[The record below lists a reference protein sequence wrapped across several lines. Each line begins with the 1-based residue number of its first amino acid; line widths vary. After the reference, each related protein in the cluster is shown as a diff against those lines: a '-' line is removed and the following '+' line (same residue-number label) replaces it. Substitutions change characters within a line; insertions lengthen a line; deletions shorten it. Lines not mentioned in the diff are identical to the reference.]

1 MELMDISIK
10 WKLFASF
17 SLSMLMPFM
26 AVKLG
31 IPVSISIICGLVTI
45 LLLTWYSYYRI
56 LNALATIRENLQPLY
71 QVGKD
76 SPLSSTIQDE
86 LTAAM
91 MWSDRL
97 MESVEASISKFS
109 DEAPTKPS
117 FELGSRHEFQGQLSS
132 GDSIYGEVL
141 NYISLGNAGYS
152 IPHYEAAKNEELFL
166 QSVQGLKERLTE
178 MRDLVKNPQVR
189 GIVDFQIYFLDDPN
203 FLQGFKENNAK
214 GLSLEVAIESLFQ
227 DFVQRL
233 EKVENELVR
242 SRVKD
247 LVDLKSQVL
256 QEMANLVS
264 EKVVSEHH
272 FEGKILLVST
282 LMPSHVLR
290 YHRGKVKGIVSREG
304 TPSSHAQILLES
316 LGLPSISEL
325 DMGVE
330 LPDGENVLLNV
341 VDKKVITNPEQ
352 GEIERSHKVSERLK
366 NQFIQKEGV
375 QLSSG
380 EPIAI
385 KANLNVAH
393 DVGKAVEYGADGIGL
408 FRSEIAYLGMR
419 KLPSEDE
426 LFRSYLGVTEAYP
439 QSSVT
444 FRMLDIGGDKLVG
457 LSGSGKSKEENPCMG
472 NRSMRLLN
480 SNLDLFRAQFRAMRR
495 AAHAKTSIIFPMVN
509 GVDELNGIMDR
520 VEEYESELVAEMG
533 ELVPVKYGIMVEV
546 PSIVECFESIVD
558 RFDFFNIGTNDLT
571 QYTLAADRNN
581 QDVSAYYSSFH
592 PAILKMI
599 EKICRL
605 GYGAEKE
612 VCLCGEIA
620 SDLSSMPLWVG
631 LGVRQFSVPYR
642 YVPSL
647 KARVASLDLEECRSL
662 AKECLSVSTTKEVKR
677 LVQKCSLGQAS

>member
-1 MELMDISIK
+1 
-10 WKLFASF
+10 
-17 SLSMLMPFM
+17 
-26 AVKLG
+26 
-31 IPVSISIICGLVTI
+31 
-45 LLLTWYSYYRI
+45 
-56 LNALATIRENLQPLY
+56 
-71 QVGKD
+71 
-76 SPLSSTIQDE
+76 
-86 LTAAM
+86 
-91 MWSDRL
+91 
-97 MESVEASISKFS
+97 
-109 DEAPTKPS
+109 
-117 FELGSRHEFQGQLSS
+117 
-132 GDSIYGEVL
+132 
-141 NYISLGNAGYS
+141 
-152 IPHYEAAKNEELFL
+152 
-166 QSVQGLKERLTE
+166 
-178 MRDLVKNPQVR
+178 
-189 GIVDFQIYFLDDPN
+189 
-203 FLQGFKENNAK
+203 
-214 GLSLEVAIESLFQ
+214 
-227 DFVQRL
+227 
-233 EKVENELVR
+233 
-242 SRVKD
+242 
-247 LVDLKSQVL
+247 
-256 QEMANLVS
+256 
-264 EKVVSEHH
+264 
-272 FEGKILLVST
+272 
-282 LMPSHVLR
+282 
-290 YHRGKVKGIVSREG
+290 
-304 TPSSHAQILLES
+304 
-316 LGLPSISEL
+316 
-325 DMGVE
+325 
-330 LPDGENVLLNV
+330 
-341 VDKKVITNPEQ
+341 
-352 GEIERSHKVSERLK
+352 
-366 NQFIQKEGV
+366 
-375 QLSSG
+375 
-380 EPIAI
+380 
-385 KANLNVAH
+385 LNVAH